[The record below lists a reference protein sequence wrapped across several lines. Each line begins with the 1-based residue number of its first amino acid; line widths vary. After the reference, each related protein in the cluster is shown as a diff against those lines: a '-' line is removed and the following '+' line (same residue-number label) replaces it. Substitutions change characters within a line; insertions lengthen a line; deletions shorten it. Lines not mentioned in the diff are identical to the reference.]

1 MSDGDFFNRYQQYS
15 SSFCSYDRNL
25 ERQNVAKA
33 IPKQDFE
40 IDMATPVPEY
50 REEETRLKQINEQT
64 SQQPPLAEIEDTSV
78 III

>member
-1 MSDGDFFNRYQQYS
+1 M
-15 SSFCSYDRNL
+15 
-25 ERQNVAKA
+25 AKA